1 MTMSRHQRHK
11 ELQLAQLRSFCLA
24 ATQGSFAEAA
34 EAAGISRAAVWQ
46 QVRAL
51 EGRLGLVLLR
61 RRGRTV
67 ELTPDGRLVLDIVL
81 PYVQGLE
88 SLDRLIETRQ
98 AETPPRLTLVAPPG
112 QLAMALYKPLQLFAS
127 AHPNAR
133 LSLLTELR
141 ARQVERV
148 VERGAA
154 DVGVLVSAPDEPR
167 SASLAYEP
175 LFEVPLLLLTAAD
188 HPLARKRRVTPQD
201 LVAFPLILAPVG
213 SIIRRG
219 QDRLLRQY
227 QVAAPLHVVMESEH
241 THIVA
246 QYVAIGLGIA
256 LWNMQRWA
264 VDLFPGLHGRVF
276 DPSFDSLTAAMV
288 VRKYAQQPE
297 HVQEFCRI
305 IRQYVAGK
313 RPAEQS

>member
-1 MTMSRHQRHK
+1 MSRHDRHK
-11 ELQLAQLRSFCLA
+11 DLQLAQLRSFCLA

-51 EGRLGLVLLR
+51 ERRLGFVVLR

-81 PYVQGLE
+81 PHVQGLE
-88 SLDRLIETRQ
+88 SLDRLIETRR
-98 AETPPRLTLVAPPG
+98 AETPPRLTVVAPPR
-112 QLAMALYKPLQLFAS
+112 QLAMTLHRPLQLFS
-127 AHPNAR
+127 HAHPNAR
-133 LSLLTELR
+133 INLLTELR

-167 SASLAYEP
+167 SASLEYEH
-175 LFEVPLLLLTAAD
+175 LFDAPLLLLTAAD

-201 LVAFPLILAPVG
+201 LAGYPLILAPVG

-219 QDRLLRQY
+219 QDRLLRQS
-227 QVAAPLHVVMESEH
+227 QLAEPHVVMESEH

-246 QYVAIGLGIA
+246 QYVALGLGIT

-264 VDLFPGLHGRVF
+264 VDLFPGLHARVF
-276 DPSFDSLTAAMV
+276 DPSFESLGGAMV
-288 VRKYAQQPE
+288 VRKYARLPE

-305 IRQYVAGK
+305 VRQFLAGM
-313 RPAEQS
+313 RSAEKS

>member
-1 MTMSRHQRHK
+1 MSRQDRHK
-11 ELQLAQLRSFCLA
+11 DLQLAQLRSFCLA
-24 ATQGSFAEAA
+24 ATQGTFSEAA

-51 EGRLGLVLLR
+51 ERRLGLVLLR
-61 RRGRTV
+61 RRGRVV

-88 SLDRLIETRQ
+88 SLDHLIETRR
-98 AETPPRLTLVAPPG
+98 AETPPRLTVVAPPG
-112 QLAMALYKPLQLFAS
+112 QLAMALSRPLQLFAH

-154 DVGVLVSAPDEPR
+154 DVGVLVSAADEPR
-167 SASLAYEP
+167 SASLEYEP
-175 LFEVPLLLLTAAD
+175 IFDAPLLLLTAVN
-188 HPLARKRRVTPQD
+188 HPLARKRRVTPAD
-201 LVAFPLILAPVG
+201 LAGQPMILAPVG
-213 SIIRRG
+213 SIIRRS

-227 QVAAPLHVVMESEH
+227 RLTESAHVVMESEH

-246 QYVAIGLGIA
+246 QYVALGLGIA

-264 VDLFPGLHGRVF
+264 VDLFGGLHARVA
-276 DPSFDSLTAAMV
+276 DPAFESLCGALV
-288 VRKYAQQPE
+288 VRKYAQLPG
-297 HVQEFCRI
+297 HVQEFCQI
-305 IRQYVAGK
+305 VRQFLAGK
-313 RPAEQS
+313 VGAEQC

>member
-1 MTMSRHQRHK
+1 MSRHDRHK
-11 ELQLAQLRSFCLA
+11 DLQLSQLRSFCLA
-24 ATQGSFAEAA
+24 ATQGTFSQAA

-51 EGRLGLVLLR
+51 EHRLGIVLLR

-81 PYVQGLE
+81 PHVHGLE
-88 SLDRLIETRQ
+88 SLDFLIETRRG
-98 AETPPRLTLVAPPG
+98 ETPPRLTVVAPPG
-112 QLAMALYKPLQLFAS
+112 QLAMALHRPLQLFAN

-133 LSLLTELR
+133 LTLLTELR

-154 DVGVLVSAPDEPR
+154 DVGVLVSAPNESC
-167 SASLAYEP
+167 SAILEYEP
-175 LFEVPLLLLTAAD
+175 VFDVPLMLLTAKD
-188 HPLARKRRVTPQD
+188 HPLARKRRVAPRD
-201 LVAFPLILAPVG
+201 LVAHPLILAPAG
-213 SIIRRG
+213 TLIRHS

-227 QVAAPLHVVMESEH
+227 RLAESAHVVMESEH

-246 QYVAIGLGIA
+246 QYVALGLGIA
-256 LWNMQRWA
+256 LWNMQSWA
-264 VDLFPGLHGRVF
+264 VDFFPGLHGRIF
-276 DPSFDSLTAAMV
+276 DPSFETLCGAMV
-288 VRKYAQQPE
+288 VRKYARVPE

-305 IRQYVAGK
+305 VREFLASK
-313 RPAEQS
+313 RAEGQS